1 MTAINPLLA
10 APELQELIERTRAIG
25 SDTSLVVFGGGNTSV
40 KGSVTLEDGATRRVM
55 WIKASGGDMGTASAS
70 TFAPLDL
77 DMIDALR
84 AYDDLTDEQMV
95 ELVAKTSLLAG
106 APRPSI
112 ETLLHGFMPSKHI
125 DHVHADAICALTNH
139 SQGREATLEALG
151 DEWAYVEWLRSGF
164 PLSKVVEK
172 LGDYRGVVLAHHGV
186 ITWAETSAECL
197 QETHDVVAMA
207 EEFLASKAKPQKRR
221 TVSTPDTSLVVP
233 RIRAG
238 MSADSHVVTLVDDRF
253 LDIAN
258 RADVRDVVS
267 AGVSSADHMLRIRPF
282 SMVVEDPSPEGIDG
296 AFASYRADYDAYT
309 QRNLSLLPEGYD
321 LFSGVPRV
329 ALVPGLGAITAGKNL
344 SEARMVAEIA
354 LHTHQV
360 AAQVIDCFGRG
371 EAMPDSEI
379 FRFEYW
385 PMELYKLSLK
395 PAPKSFA
402 GRVVVVTGAASGI
415 GRSVATHLA
424 SLGSTLV
431 LADLDQS
438 GVEAVSQELS
448 SSHGVDV
455 ATVAGDQSD
464 SAVVENTLRTAIDT
478 FGGLDGVVLN
488 AGIAVAGRL
497 TDLSADDW
505 ERAMRVNLTS
515 AFLLT
520 KASLSLM
527 INQGMGGSLVFMAS
541 KNAFAPG
548 EGFGAYSVTK
558 AGLIQMMRIAAIEG
572 GSSGIR
578 SNALNPDAVFDNSQ
592 LWAGGIR
599 EERAAAH
606 GIKPEELEEFY
617 AKRNILHRNVRGQD
631 VANAAE
637 FLLSDV
643 SSRTTGAVI
652 PVDGG
657 VVGGFPR

>member
-1 MTAINPLLA
+1 MPSNPLLV
-10 APELQELIERTRAIG
+10 APELQELIERTKTIG
-25 SDTSLVVFGGGNTSV
+25 SDTSLVVFGGGNTSA
-40 KGSVTLEDGATRRVM
+40 KGTVTLEDGTDRRVM
-55 WIKASGGDMGTASAS
+55 WIKASGGDMATATAS

-84 AYDDLTDEQMV
+84 SFDDLTDEQMV
-95 ELVAKTSLLAG
+95 EAVAKTSLLAG

-112 ETLLHGFMPSKHI
+112 ETLLHGFMPSRHI

-139 SQGREATLEALG
+139 PRGREATLEALG

-186 ITWAETSAECL
+186 ITWAETSSECL
-197 QETHDVVAMA
+197 QETHDVVAK
-207 EEFLASKAKPQKRR
+207 ASEYLSSQAKPSKPRS
-221 TVSTPDTSLVVP
+221 VSPPDAAVAVP
-233 RIRAG
+233 RVRAG
-238 MSADSHVVTLVDDRF
+238 MSADSHVVTIVDERF
-253 LDIAN
+253 LEIAN
-258 RADVRDVVS
+258 RPDVHELVR

-282 SMVVEDPSPEGIDG
+282 SMVVDDSSPEGIDS
-296 AFASYRADYDAYT
+296 AFEAYRADYASYT
-309 QRNLSLLPEGYD
+309 ERNLSLLPEGYD

-329 ALVPGLGAITAGKNL
+329 ALLPGLGAVTAGKNL
-344 SEARMVAEIA
+344 AEARMVAEIA

-360 AAQVIDCFGRG
+360 AAQAIDCFGQG
-371 EAMPDSEI
+371 ESMPDSEI

-395 PAPKSFA
+395 PAPKPFA
-402 GRVVVVTGAASGI
+402 GRIVVVTGAASGI
-415 GRSVATHLA
+415 GRSVASHLA
-424 SLGSTLV
+424 SLGTTLV
-431 LADLDQS
+431 LADMNEVRLDEVAS
-438 GVEAVSQELS
+438 ELRD
-448 SSHGVDV
+448 SHGVDV
-455 ATVAGDQSD
+455 AVATGDQSD
-464 SAVVENTLRTAIDT
+464 LKVVENTIRVAVEN

-497 TDLSADDW
+497 ADLSAEDW
-505 ERAMRVNLTS
+505 ERALRVNLSS

-520 KASLSLM
+520 KASMTLM
-527 INQGMGGSLVFMAS
+527 MNQGMGGSLVFMAS

-572 GSSGIR
+572 GASGIR

-617 AKRNILHRNVRGQD
+617 AKRNILNRQVRGQD
-631 VANAAE
+631 VAAAAE

>member
-1 MTAINPLLA
+1 MNAEALTT
-10 APELQELIERTRAIG
+10 APELRELIERTRVIG
-25 SDTSLVVFGGGNTSV
+25 SDTSLVVFGGGNTSA
-40 KGSVTLEDGATRRVM
+40 KGTVEMADGTSRRVM
-55 WIKASGGDMGTASAS
+55 WIKASGGDMATATAA

-77 DMIDALR
+77 DMIDDLR
-84 AYDDLTDEQMV
+84 QYDDLTDEQMV
-95 ELVAKTSLLAG
+95 DLVAQTSLLPG

-112 ETLLHGFMPSKHI
+112 ETLLHGFMPFKHI

-139 SQGREATLEALG
+139 PRGEEVTREALG

-186 ITWAETSAECL
+186 ITWAETSEECL
-197 QETHDVVAMA
+197 QETHDVVAKA
-207 EEFLASKAKPQKRR
+207 QAYLAASAKPATTRSV
-221 TVSTPDTSLVVP
+221 TVPDVDTVIP

-238 MSADSHVVTLVDDRF
+238 MSAPDKKIVRVDSRF

-258 RADVRDVVS
+258 RADVSQVVA

-282 SMVVEDPSPEGIDG
+282 SMVVDDPSPAGIDS
-296 AFASYRADYDAYT
+296 AFERYRSDYDDYT
-309 QRNLSLLPEGYD
+309 TRNKHLLPEGYD
-321 LFSGVPRV
+321 LFEGVPRV
-329 ALVPGLGAITAGKNL
+329 VLVPGLGAVTSGNSVA
-344 SEARMVAEIA
+344 EAEMVAEIA

-360 AAQVIDCFGRG
+360 AATVLDCFGVG

-395 PAPKSFA
+395 PAPRLFA
-402 GRVVVVTGAASGI
+402 GSVFIVTGAANGI
-415 GRSVATHLA
+415 GRSVATRLGELGA
-424 SLGSTLV
+424 SLV
-431 LADLDQS
+431 LADLDHDGLTS
-438 GVEAVSQELS
+438 VSEELRAVHSVDSIVVPGDQTDPQVISATISQAIQAFG
-448 SSHGVDV
+448 GVDG
-455 ATVAGDQSD
+455 A
-464 SAVVENTLRTAIDT
+464 
-478 FGGLDGVVLN
+478 VLN
-488 AGIAVAGRL
+488 AGIAVAGRIE
-497 TDLSADDW
+497 DLDYAQWQKALD
-505 ERAMRVNLTS
+505 VNLSS

-520 KASLSLM
+520 QATMNLLK
-527 INQGMGGSLVFMAS
+527 NQGLGGSLVFMAS

-558 AGLIQMMRIAAIEG
+558 AGLIQLMRIAAIEG
-572 GSSGIR
+572 GASGIR
-578 SNALNPDAVFDNSQ
+578 SNALNPDAIFENSQ
-592 LWAGGIR
+592 LWAHGIR

-606 GIKPEELEEFY
+606 GIEPDQLEEFY
-617 AKRNILHRNVRGQD
+617 AKRNILHRNVRASD
-631 VANAAE
+631 VARAAE
-637 FLLSDV
+637 FLLSDA

>member
-1 MTAINPLLA
+1 MTTSNPLLD
-10 APELQELIERTRAIG
+10 APELQELIERTREIG
-25 SDTSLVVFGGGNTSV
+25 SDTSLVVFGGGNTSA
-40 KGSVTLEDGATRRVM
+40 KATVTLEDGSDRRVM
-55 WIKASGGDMGTASAS
+55 WIKASGGDMATATAS

-112 ETLLHGFMPSKHI
+112 ETLLHGFMPSQHI

-139 SQGREATLEALG
+139 PRGREATLEALG
-151 DEWAYVEWLRSGF
+151 DEWAYVDWLRSGF

-197 QETHDVVAMA
+197 QETRDVVEKAR
-207 EEFLASKAKPQKRR
+207 EYLASRAQPHKTRSVKA
-221 TVSTPDTSLVVP
+221 PDLAMVVP
-233 RIRAG
+233 KLRAG
-238 MSADSHVVTLVDDRF
+238 MSADSHVVTVVDERF

-258 RADVRDVVS
+258 RSDVREVVG

-282 SMVVEDPSPEGIDG
+282 SMVVDDPSPEGIHS
-296 AFASYRADYDAYT
+296 AFETYRADYDGYT
-309 QRNLSLLPEGYD
+309 SRNIALLPDGYE

-329 ALVPGLGAITAGKNL
+329 ALVPGLGAVTAGKTIA
-344 SEARMVAEIA
+344 EARMVAEIA

-360 AAQVIDCFGRG
+360 AAQVIDCFGQG

-395 PAPKSFA
+395 PAPASFS
-402 GRVVVVTGAASGI
+402 GRIVVVTGAASGI

-424 SLGSTLV
+424 SLGANLV
-431 LADLDQS
+431 LADLNGERVDEVAS
-438 GVEAVSQELS
+438 ELTQ
-448 SSHGVDV
+448 SHGVDV
-455 ATVAGDQSD
+455 VTVAGDQSD
-464 SAVVENTLRTAIDT
+464 SDVVEKTIRVAIEN

-488 AGIAVAGRL
+488 AGIAVTGRL
-497 TDLSADDW
+497 TDLSEQDW
-505 ERAMRVNLTS
+505 ERALRVNLSS
-515 AFLLT
+515 AFLLAQ
-520 KASLSLM
+520 ASMTALM
-527 INQGMGGSLVFMAS
+527 NQGMGGSLVFMAS

-558 AGLIQMMRIAAIEG
+558 AGLIQLMRIAAIEG

-606 GIKPEELEEFY
+606 GIKPEELEDFY
-617 AKRNILHRNVRGQD
+617 AKRNILNRQVRGQD
-631 VANAAE
+631 VAAGVE

>member
-1 MTAINPLLA
+1 MKHTNPLLR
-10 APELQELIERTRAIG
+10 APELLELIERTKTIG
-25 SDTSLVVFGGGNTSV
+25 SDTSLVVFGGGNTSA
-40 KGSVTLEDGATRRVM
+40 KGAVTLEDGTTRRVM
-55 WIKASGGDMGTASAS
+55 WIKASGGDMATATAS

-84 AYDDLTDEQMV
+84 MYEDLTDEEMV
-95 ELVAKTSLLAG
+95 DLVAKTSLLAG

-139 SQGREATLEALG
+139 PQGRDVTREALG

-186 ITWAETSAECL
+186 ITWAETSSECL
-197 QETHDVVAMA
+197 QETHDVVAKA
-207 EEFLASKAKPQKRR
+207 QEFLDSKAKGPKPRS
-221 TVSTPDTSLVVP
+221 VSAPNASFVVP
-233 RIRAG
+233 KIRAG
-238 MSADSHVVTLVDDRF
+238 MSSDSHVVTLVDERF

-258 RADVRDVVS
+258 REDVKEVVS

-282 SMVVEDPSPEGIDG
+282 SMVVEDSTTEAIEQ
-296 AFASYRADYDAYT
+296 AFSSYRATYDAYT
-309 QRNLSLLPEGYD
+309 QRNLSLLPDGYE
-321 LFSGVPRV
+321 LFPGVPRV
-329 ALVPGLGAITAGKNL
+329 ALVPGLGAITAGKNVA
-344 SEARMVAEIA
+344 EARMVAEIA
-354 LHTHQV
+354 LHTHRV

-395 PAPKSFA
+395 PAPKSFT

-424 SLGSTLV
+424 ALGAALV
-431 LADLDQS
+431 LADIDETGLQ
-438 GVEAVSQELS
+438 AVSAELIG
-448 SSHGVDV
+448 SHGVDV
-455 ATVAGDQSD
+455 TIAPGDQSD
-464 SAVVENTLRTAIDT
+464 STVVENTISRAIDT

-497 TDLSADDW
+497 TDLTAVEW
-505 ERAMRVNLTS
+505 EKALRVNLTS

-520 KASLSLM
+520 KASMTLM
-527 INQGMGGSLVFMAS
+527 MNQGMGGSLVFMAS

-558 AGLIQMMRIAAIEG
+558 AGLVQMMRIAAIEG
-572 GSSGIR
+572 GASGIR

-606 GIKPEELEEFY
+606 GIEPEDLESFY
-617 AKRNILHRNVRGQD
+617 AQRNILHRNVRGQD
-631 VANAAE
+631 VAAAAE
-637 FLLSDV
+637 FLLGDV

>member
-1 MTAINPLLA
+1 
-10 APELQELIERTRAIG
+10 
-25 SDTSLVVFGGGNTSV
+25 
-40 KGSVTLEDGATRRVM
+40 
-55 WIKASGGDMGTASAS
+55 
-70 TFAPLDL
+70 
-77 DMIDALR
+77 
-84 AYDDLTDEQMV
+84 
-95 ELVAKTSLLAG
+95 
-106 APRPSI
+106 
-112 ETLLHGFMPSKHI
+112 
-125 DHVHADAICALTNH
+125 
-139 SQGREATLEALG
+139 
-151 DEWAYVEWLRSGF
+151 
-164 PLSKVVEK
+164 
-172 LGDYRGVVLAHHGV
+172 
-186 ITWAETSAECL
+186 
-197 QETHDVVAMA
+197 
-207 EEFLASKAKPQKRR
+207 
-221 TVSTPDTSLVVP
+221 
-233 RIRAG
+233 
-238 MSADSHVVTLVDDRF
+238 
-253 LDIAN
+253 
-258 RADVRDVVS
+258 
-267 AGVSSADHMLRIRPF
+267 
-282 SMVVEDPSPEGIDG
+282 
-296 AFASYRADYDAYT
+296 
-309 QRNLSLLPEGYD
+309 
-321 LFSGVPRV
+321 
-329 ALVPGLGAITAGKNL
+329 
-344 SEARMVAEIA
+344 
-354 LHTHQV
+354 
-360 AAQVIDCFGRG
+360 
-371 EAMPDSEI
+371 MPDSEI

-431 LADLDQS
+431 LADLDKS

-527 INQGMGGSLVFMAS
+527 MNQGMGGSLVFMAS

-578 SNALNPDAVFDNSQ
+578 SNALNPDAVFDDSQ

>member
-1 MTAINPLLA
+1 MTSNPLLL
-10 APELQELIERTRAIG
+10 APELAELIERTKKIG
-25 SDTSLVVFGGGNTSV
+25 ADTSLVVFGGGNTSAKGEV
-40 KGSVTLEDGATRRVM
+40 KLEDGSIRRVM
-55 WIKASGGDMGTASAS
+55 WIKASGGDMATATAS

-84 AYDDLTDEQMV
+84 AHDDLTDEQMV

-139 SQGREATLEALG
+139 PTGREAALEALG

-186 ITWAETSAECL
+186 ITWAETSHECL
-197 QETHDVVAMA
+197 AETLAVVQKA
-207 EEFLASKAKPQKRR
+207 EEYLSARAKPAQ
-221 TVSTPDTSLVVP
+221 VSAPPSPDRHLVIP
-233 RIRAG
+233 RVRAG
-238 MSADSHVVTLVDDRF
+238 MSVDSPVLTSVDERF
-253 LDIAN
+253 LEIAN
-258 RADVRDVVS
+258 RSDVRKVVS

-282 SMVVEDPSPEGIDG
+282 SMVVDDPSPEGIDA
-296 AFASYRADYDAYT
+296 AFAAYRDDYDAYT
-309 QRNLSLLPEGYD
+309 QRNLAHLPEGFD

-329 ALVPGLGAITAGKNL
+329 VLVPGVGAVTAGKSL
-344 SEARMVAEIA
+344 AEAQMVAEIA

-360 AAQVIDCFGRG
+360 AARVIDCFGTG

-395 PAPKSFA
+395 PAPRPFA
-402 GRVVVVTGAASGI
+402 GRIIAVTGAASGI

-424 SLGSTLV
+424 SLGAALV
-431 LADLDQS
+431 LADLD
-438 GVEAVSQELS
+438 GVGLQELS
-448 SSHGVDV
+448 AQLADNYGVYSALAV
-455 ATVAGDQSD
+455 GDQSD
-464 SAVVENTLRTAIDT
+464 PKVVAATIDTAVTT

-497 TDLSADDW
+497 VDLELGDW
-505 ERAMRVNLTS
+505 ERALRVNLSS

-520 KASLSLM
+520 QAAMSLL

-572 GSSGIR
+572 GSQGIR
-578 SNALNPDAVFDNSQ
+578 ANALNPDAVFDNSQ

-606 GIKPEELEEFY
+606 GIKPEELEDFY

-631 VANAAE
+631 VAAAAE